1 MHGHLKLP
9 KKRNFVT
16 NLFVSLHQTVVLFL
30 IESRLFVL
38 TKRIEQLNLTDK
50 MFANNYLTQEQQA
63 VLSRSFSVLMRNVY
77 TWMSLGLVM
86 TAFTALFVSKSEALV
101 YSIATT
107 PALMWGLFIAELA
120 MVIILSARIMRMSF
134 LTAGLMFAAY
144 AILNGVTL
152 SFIFLAYTAQSIAQT
167 FFITAGTFGAMS
179 LVGFFIKKDLSTM
192 GRMLYMLLIGLIIAT
207 VVNIFVASSG
217 LAMIINYAGV
227 AIFVGLTAYDTQ
239 KIKHMMLSYGAAG
252 VTDETNKLALL
263 GSLTLYLDF
272 INLFLYLLRFFGDR
286 K

>member
-1 MHGHLKLP
+1 
-9 KKRNFVT
+9 
-16 NLFVSLHQTVVLFL
+16 
-30 IESRLFVL
+30 
-38 TKRIEQLNLTDK
+38 

-77 TWMSLGLVM
+77 TWMALGLVM

-134 LTAGLMFAAY
+134 LAAGLMFAAY

-239 KIKHMMLSYGAAG
+239 KIKQFFAYLVTQEDVMAAMTNAMKQMGAM
-252 VTDETNKLALL
+252 
-263 GSLTLYLDF
+263 
-272 INLFLYLLRFFGDR
+272 I
-286 K
+286 

>member
-1 MHGHLKLP
+1 
-9 KKRNFVT
+9 
-16 NLFVSLHQTVVLFL
+16 
-30 IESRLFVL
+30 
-38 TKRIEQLNLTDK
+38 

-77 TWMSLGLVM
+77 TWMALGLVM
-86 TAFTALFVSKSEALV
+86 TAFTALFVSKNEALA
-101 YSIATT
+101 YSIAAT

-207 VVNIFVASSG
+207 VVNIFMASSG

>member
-1 MHGHLKLP
+1 
-9 KKRNFVT
+9 
-16 NLFVSLHQTVVLFL
+16 
-30 IESRLFVL
+30 
-38 TKRIEQLNLTDK
+38 
-50 MFANNYLTQEQQA
+50 MFANNYLTQEQQI

-77 TWMSLGLVM
+77 TWMALGLVM

-167 FFITAGTFGAMS
+167 FFITAGTFGAM
-179 LVGFFIKKDLSTM
+179 
-192 GRMLYMLLIGLIIAT
+192 
-207 VVNIFVASSG
+207 
-217 LAMIINYAGV
+217 
-227 AIFVGLTAYDTQ
+227 
-239 KIKHMMLSYGAAG
+239 
-252 VTDETNKLALL
+252 
-263 GSLTLYLDF
+263 
-272 INLFLYLLRFFGDR
+272 
-286 K
+286 